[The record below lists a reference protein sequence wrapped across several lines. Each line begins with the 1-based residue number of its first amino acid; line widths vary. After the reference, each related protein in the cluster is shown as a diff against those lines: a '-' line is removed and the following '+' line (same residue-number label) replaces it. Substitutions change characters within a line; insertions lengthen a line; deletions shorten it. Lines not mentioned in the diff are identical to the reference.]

1 MGITC
6 KFKYKTSVEYLTL
19 EYFLLVCLFVFVL
32 CFWLLLPVFFFSNK
46 RIKRN
51 GVDLGGWGCG
61 EDLGKFEAGEVVIR
75 IYCMKRIYF

>member
-1 MGITC
+1 M
-6 KFKYKTSVEYLTL
+6 V
-19 EYFLLVCLFVFVL
+19 LVVVACLF
-32 CFWLLLPVFFFSNK
+32 CFNK

-51 GVDLGGWGCG
+51 GVDLDGWACG